1 MVTIEYVPKLRSP
14 EDIKSDYWIDELIKL
29 SIALTKQVLGR
40 IRTRFS
46 QSNALWA
53 QDGDKLLEEGNAE
66 RKDLEE
72 ILRSNSNLIVG
83 ID

>member
-1 MVTIEYVPKLRSP
+1 MVTIEYVPKLHSP
-14 EDIKSDYWIDELIKL
+14 EGIKSDYWIDVLIKL